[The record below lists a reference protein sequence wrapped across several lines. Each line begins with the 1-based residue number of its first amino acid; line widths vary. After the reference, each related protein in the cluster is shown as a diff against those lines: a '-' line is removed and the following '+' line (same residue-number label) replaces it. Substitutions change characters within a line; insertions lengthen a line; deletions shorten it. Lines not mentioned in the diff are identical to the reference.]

1 MKLDG
6 VLLVEMTAGPCM
18 GKGSRPAAFRE
29 NERRSSRDERNAI
42 ENLPVLF
49 LSVSIERLQGVLSI
63 VSLENY
69 VFVWRVLLL
78 LLLFKNWS
86 CDEENQ
92 RRQQRV

>member
-6 VLLVEMTAGPCM
+6 VLLVEMTAGQWM
-18 GKGSRPAAFRE
+18 GKGSRPAAFLE
-29 NERRSSRDERNAI
+29 DERHSSRDERNAT
-42 ENLPVLF
+42 EDLPVLF
-49 LSVSIERLQGVLSI
+49 LSVSIERLENVLSM
-63 VSLENY
+63 VSSENY

-92 RRQQRV
+92 RRQRRV